1 MIKSTPLSH
10 LPAAALSP
18 RSEMG
23 TNMSL
28 GDSQERRIAN
38 TLEQFYGAFL
48 PVGRYLQRAVYTAL
62 GEEMI
67 DCAVIQ
73 RFFTFIDMAYMTLIN
88 YVSI

>member
-23 TNMSL
+23 TKMSL

-48 PVGRYLQRAVYTAL
+48 PVGGYLQRAVYTAL
-62 GEEMI
+62 GEQMI

-73 RFFTFIDMAYMTLIN
+73 RLYTFIDMT
-88 YVSI
+88 